1 MIIGLAGLAGCGKST
16 VAGLVG
22 PRVEIAFADPMKRF
36 CAEVF
41 GFTHEELYGP
51 SSARE
56 TPSQVFTRPNGEP
69 LTPRFAL
76 QTLGTDWGRNCD
88 PNVWVKAGI
97 ARALRSRLAEEATA
111 RALPG
116 YQPQPV
122 VVTDVRF
129 ANEARALR
137 DAGGQVWRVRRD
149 VDPNR
154 AAVYAH
160 ASERE
165 IWSAEFGAWVTHEID
180 NTGTL
185 QDLERAVSAALRR

>member
-16 VAGLVG
+16 VANLIG
-22 PRVEIAFADPMKRF
+22 PRHELAFADPMKRF

-41 GFTHEELYGP
+41 GFTREELYGP
-51 SSARE
+51 SAARE
-56 TPSQVFTRPNGEP
+56 TPSTRFTRPNGEP

-76 QTLGTDWGRNCD
+76 QTLGTEWGRNCD
-88 PNVWVKAGI
+88 PDVWVKAGI
-97 ARALRSRLAEEATA
+97 ARAQKLEVECDYSL
-111 RALPG
+111 
-116 YQPQPV
+116 PV
-122 VVTDVRF
+122 VITDVRF
-129 ANEARALR
+129 TNEAHALR
-137 DAGGQVWRVRRD
+137 EAGGLVWRIRRD
-149 VDPNR
+149 ADPNR

-165 IWSAEFGAWVTHEID
+165 IWSAEFGAWVTHEVD